1 MQVAPTKIK
10 TNGVCAVMVTKKKT
24 KAKSQK
30 ATNTKKVKKTTS
42 PKAERGTQSLKEIEK
57 KLWSAADKLRNS
69 MDAAEYKHVVL
80 GLIFLK
86 YVSDS
91 FDEFRKKLRSQFV
104 DPKHDNYFEGATEKE
119 VEKELEDRDYYTSNN
134 IFWVPVKARWHGN
147 GATET
152 QGIQDRAKQSDIG
165 KIIDDAMDAIEKK
178 NPKLK
183 RILPKDFARRQ
194 PNIRLSELVD
204 LISTIGFKDSEHQSK
219 DILGHVY
226 EYFLGQFA
234 SAEGKKGG
242 QFYTP
247 KSVVNLIVECFEP
260 YEGRV
265 YDPAMGSGG
274 FFVSSE
280 KFIEAHCDTKHI
292 HEAKNK
298 ISLYG
303 QESNPTTW
311 RLSTMNMA
319 IRGIDF
325 DFGKEPA
332 DTFSKNQHPDLK
344 ADFIMANPPF
354 NISDWGGAQL
364 KEDRRWK
371 YGLPPEGNANFAWV
385 SHMIHHLSPK
395 GYAGIVLANGSMSSN
410 TNNEGEIRKNILE
423 ADLVD
428 CMIALPGQLFFNTQ
442 IPACIWILTKNKSGK
457 GGKRNRK
464 GQTLF
469 LDARN
474 KGEMRSR
481 VQRAFSDEDIQS
493 LADVYH
499 SWRNKDGEHKDIA
512 GFCKSSTLEEIKS
525 NDYVLTPGRYVGM
538 AEVEGDGIP
547 FHEKMRTLTGQL
559 KEEFAQSEKLE
570 KEIRKNLLGIGF
582 EISGIQVKVRRADF
596 KKGINND

>member
-1 MQVAPTKIK
+1 MCV
-10 TNGVCAVMVTKKKT
+10 VMATKKKT

-30 ATNTKKVKKTTS
+30 TTNTKKVKKNTS
-42 PKAERGTQSLKEIEK
+42 PNVERETQSLKEIEK

-104 DPKHDNYFEGATEKE
+104 EPKHDNYFEGATEKE

-147 GATET
+147 GATGT

-183 RILPKDFARRQ
+183 RILPKDFSRRQ

-204 LISTIGFKDSEHQSK
+204 LISTIGFKDSEYQSK

-247 KSVVNLIVECFEP
+247 KSVVNLIVECLEP
-260 YEGRV
+260 YKGRV

-311 RLSTMNMA
+311 RLSAMNMA

-499 SWRNKDGEHKDIA
+499 SWKNKDGEHKDIA

>member
-1 MQVAPTKIK
+1 MA
-10 TNGVCAVMVTKKKT
+10 AKKKT
-24 KAKSQK
+24 QAKAQK
-30 ATNTKKVKKTTS
+30 KTNTKKVKKTTS
-42 PKAERGTQSLKEIEK
+42 PKVEKKTQTLKEIEK

-91 FDEFRKKLRSQFV
+91 FDEFRRKLKSQFS
-104 DPKHDNYFEGATEKE
+104 DPKHDNYFEGATEKQI
-119 VEKELEDRDYYTSNN
+119 EKELEDRDYYTSNN

-147 GATET
+147 ATTGT
-152 QGIQDRAKQSDIG
+152 QGIQDKAKQSDIG
-165 KIIDDAMDAIEKK
+165 KIIDDAMDIIEKN

-183 RILPKDFARRQ
+183 KVLPKDFTRRQ

-247 KSVVNLIVECFEP
+247 KSVVNFIVECLEP

-280 KFIEAHCDTKHI
+280 KFIEAHCDTKYI

-311 RLSTMNMA
+311 RLSAMNMA

-385 SHMIHHLSPK
+385 QHMIHHLSPK

-423 ADLVD
+423 TDLVD

-442 IPACIWILTKNKSGK
+442 IPACIWLLTKDKSGK
-457 GGKRNRK
+457 DGKRNRK
-464 GQTLF
+464 GETLF

-474 KGEMRSR
+474 KGEMISR

-499 SWRNKDGEHKDIA
+499 SWRNKDGEYKDIA
-512 GFCKSSTLEEIKS
+512 GLCKSSTLEEIKS
-525 NDYVLTPGRYVGM
+525 NDYILTPGRYVGM

-559 KEEFAQSEKLE
+559 KEEFAKSEKLE
-570 KEIRKNLLGIGF
+570 KEIRKNLSAIGF
-582 EISGIQVKVRRADF
+582 EM
-596 KKGINND
+596 